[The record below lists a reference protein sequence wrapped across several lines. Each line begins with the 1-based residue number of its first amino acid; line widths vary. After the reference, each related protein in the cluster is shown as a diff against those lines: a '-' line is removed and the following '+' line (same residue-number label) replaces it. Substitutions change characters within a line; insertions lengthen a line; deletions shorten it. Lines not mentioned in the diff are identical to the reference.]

1 MVINTTPAAK
11 PITTE
16 ELAELRRDIEA
27 LKEEQRADIEKVVPE
42 CITQNA
48 QGNKN
53 IELTS
58 LKQNPE
64 TAAKLVAYVK
74 AQTKKNQQREWRRR
88 RDVERRAKKAREK
101 ILNNGK
107 FGATGQ
113 GIDNQNQQAASG
125 LTAAQMMQA

>member
-1 MVINTTPAAK
+1 
-11 PITTE
+11 
-16 ELAELRRDIEA
+16 
-27 LKEEQRADIEKVVPE
+27 
-42 CITQNA
+42 
-48 QGNKN
+48 
-53 IELTS
+53 

-107 FGATGQ
+107 FGAAGQ